1 MADLEVTILMLLPS
15 NIIKKKLCSGACTL
29 EKSLKLLFDPPNL
42 ETLGTLKN
50 INPAEMSDGAK
61 TKYLLVKGNSKDN
74 VYCNKYY
81 HFMLLCTICPR
92 SSDPFY
98 IVTYYIK
105 WGYYFLD
112 IQ

>member
-1 MADLEVTILMLLPS
+1 M
-15 NIIKKKLCSGACTL
+15 

-50 INPAEMSDGAK
+50 INPVEMSDGAE

-105 WGYYFLD
+105 WGYYVVHPLYKMDEVFLD
-112 IQ
+112 VHFLKAEKRESV